1 MDLKNSGEPLLLGVI
16 IGTHGLQGHLKV
28 RALSPDFDVLLD
40 LKQILLRQAGRIETR
55 QITHRPFEHKG
66 NIILRLA
73 GFEDV
78 EAAGGLV
85 GAEIL
90 AVREELP
97 QRSSGKLY
105 WFQMQG
111 MTAIDQQLG
120 VLGTLEDL
128 FTTAAHDIY
137 VVQGEYGEILIPVV
151 ELFVVEIDTTRR
163 RIVFDLPEGLVSKP
177 DDL

>member
-1 MDLKNSGEPLLLGVI
+1 MNLQNSGDPLLLGVV
-16 IGTHGLQGHLKV
+16 IGTHGLQGDLKV
-28 RALSPDFDVLLD
+28 RGLSPDFDVLLN
-40 LKQILLRQAGRIETR
+40 LKQVLLRQAGRAETR
-55 QITHRPFEHKG
+55 QIIQRPFEHKG
-66 NIILRLA
+66 NIILRLS

-78 EAAGGLV
+78 EAAGGLA

-90 AVREELP
+90 AVREDLP
-97 QRSSGKLY
+97 RRSGGKLY

-128 FTTAAHDIY
+128 FSTAAHDIY

-151 ELFVVEIDTTRR
+151 EPFVVEIDMSRR